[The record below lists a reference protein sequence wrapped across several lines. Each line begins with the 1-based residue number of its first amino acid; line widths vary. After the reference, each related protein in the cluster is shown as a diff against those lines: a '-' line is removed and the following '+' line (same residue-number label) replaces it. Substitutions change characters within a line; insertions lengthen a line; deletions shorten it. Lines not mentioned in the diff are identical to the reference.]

1 MAPSKASA
9 AAAAASSKENDD
21 LLDPQKLQ
29 AVILADSFLNTFK
42 PLSLDT
48 PKVLCPLNN
57 VTLLDYAM
65 DFLAGNGVEEVYVV
79 CTNDALEKDLAE
91 NQAWQGRLEVT
102 CIKDTSLT
110 NAGDALR
117 ELYKRNVVQSDPFLL
132 LFGDV
137 VTNMDL
143 TKAMEDHKIRHQNDS
158 AAIMTLVLKETGG
171 SAYSSIQS
179 AASDLV
185 VGLDTS
191 TGGDTNQRVLL
202 YDNQASASEVRLP
215 CSFLRAHAGVA
226 VRTDLMDTGVGI
238 CSPDVLG
245 RFEDEFD
252 YLDIQQDFVT
262 NCVAEEE
269 EGLQTRIHAHVLP
282 SSQYAA
288 RIVDLATYHSVS
300 SDLLRRWC
308 YPIVA
313 DNLHSTPQLYKW
325 HDWYGNGTNYQY
337 KETLKPS
344 KVARSSTIQGPGML
358 GSKCTIGEDAT
369 IRSSIIGH
377 HVQIG
382 AGVTVTESH
391 IWDHVQI
398 NEGAT
403 VVQSILAQNVII
415 QKGAVVSKGCVI
427 GQGCVIGENVVLP
440 EYTRIT
446 LCEEE
451 VDPFGDD
458 ADGFDD
464 DDDSDGDKSTN
475 NNNSNDEPITI
486 LEETD
491 TDTAVVGPDGKGR
504 VWEPSLEDDD
514 DSDDDDEVEP
524 TTTTTISSRR
534 KDPNTAPVP
543 SPSPMQLQSIGFDL
557 ETYYNNRVERQAEP
571 ENDGL
576 SEKGQ
581 DELEA
586 ERMETEAFSAYTEG
600 AFTFVEDTPFTT
612 TPMTTTTTGGGGG
625 TEPMVFGRQ
634 KGVDV
639 VQEFQDICLE
649 FEESSPME
657 NLAIELNSYK
667 FSQNASYADCCLG
680 ATLAI
685 VHKMEITSDMTDGK
699 LVGALKARLEFW
711 APLLQKLSMGQAE
724 EKAIVYALERVA
736 IAPGPVGDKLKS
748 GLSFRFLLQTMHDQ
762 EVLSEEAILAWAE
775 ERKKEPD
782 DSPMGKLFH
791 LASIQAFLEWLEEES
806 EEEESDEDS

>member
-1 MAPSKASA
+1 
-9 AAAAASSKENDD
+9 
-21 LLDPQKLQ
+21 
-29 AVILADSFLNTFK
+29 
-42 PLSLDT
+42 
-48 PKVLCPLNN
+48 
-57 VTLLDYAM
+57 
-65 DFLAGNGVEEVYVV
+65 
-79 CTNDALEKDLAE
+79 LAE

-143 TKAMEDHKIRHQNDS
+143 TKAMEEHKLRHQKDS

-171 SAYSSIQS
+171 HSSIQS
-179 AASDLV
+179 AANDLV
-185 VGLDTS
+185 VGLDT
-191 TGGDTNQRVLL
+191 GDTNRVLL
-202 YDNQASASEVRLP
+202 YDNHATASEVRLP
-215 CSFLRAHAGVA
+215 CSFLRAHAGVEL
-226 VRTDLMDTGVGI
+226 RTDLMDTGVGI

-369 IRSSIIGH
+369 IQSSIIGH

-382 AGVTVTESH
+382 SGVTVTESH

-398 NEGAT
+398 KEGAT
-403 VVQSILAQNVII
+403 VFQSILAQNVII

-464 DDDSDGDKSTN
+464 DDDNDDDNNNTIDDDN
-475 NNNSNDEPITI
+475 NNNDEPTTLLKEINA
-486 LEETD
+486 
-491 TDTAVVGPDGKGR
+491 AVVGPNGKGR
-504 VWEPSLEDDD
+504 VWEPPLEDE
-514 DSDDDDEVEP
+514 DSDDEEVEP
-524 TTTTTISSRR
+524 TMMNDQTT
-534 KDPNTAPVP
+534 PVP
-543 SPSPMQLQSIGFDL
+543 SPLPSPMQLQSIGFDL

-600 AFTFVEDTPFTT
+600 AFTFVEDTSFTT
-612 TPMTTTTTGGGGG
+612 SATSITIPMTTTTSGGG

-639 VQEFQDICLE
+639 VKEFQDICLE
-649 FEESSPME
+649 FEETSPME

-685 VHKMEITSDMTDGK
+685 LHKMEITSDMTDGK

-775 ERKKEPD
+775 ERKQEPE

-806 EEEESDEDS
+806 EEEESGDEEEGDEDS